1 MKKEKTAKKNKKIKI
16 ILVVFLSICLICAI
30 SYLVIYFYNSN
41 KNKGLYDDLQQD
53 ITEDKTTDEISQVSN
68 GFVDKVK
75 ELHQENADVKG
86 WVRIEDTNINY
97 PLLQTDNNDY
107 YLTHNYKKEYSS
119 YGSIFIN
126 SKCDIKNQ
134 NSNVLIYGHDMKD
147 NQMFKDL
154 LKYQDKNFYE
164 QHPII
169 KIATEENEAD
179 YEIIY
184 AFKSRVFYQDEKNVF
199 RYYQYYNF
207 DDENK
212 YNEYINNCK
221 KIQLYDTGKIATY
234 GEQLITLITCEY
246 SQENGRMV
254 VVAKKVIN

>member
-1 MKKEKTAKKNKKIKI
+1 MKKEKSSNKNKKIKI
-16 ILVVFLSICLICAI
+16 ILVVFLSIFLICAI
-30 SYLVIYFYNSN
+30 SYLAYNYFISSS

-53 ITEDKTTDEISQVSN
+53 IIPDPTTDELAQVN
-68 GFVDKVK
+68 NEFIEKVK

-86 WVRIEDTNINY
+86 WVRIDNTNINY

-107 YLTHNYKKEYSS
+107 YLTHNYKKEKSS

-126 SKCDIKNQ
+126 SNCDIKN
-134 NSNVLIYGHDMKD
+134 NNANVIIYGHNMKD

-154 LKYQDKNFYE
+154 IKYQDKEFYE
-164 QHPII
+164 QHSII
-169 KIATEENEAD
+169 KIATEENEND
-179 YEIIY
+179 YEIIS
-184 AFKSRVFYQDEKNVF
+184 AFKSRVFYQDETNVF
-199 RYYQYYNF
+199 RFYQYYNF
-207 DDENK
+207 DNENK

-221 KIQLYDTGKIATY
+221 KIQLYDTGKTATY

-254 VVAKKVIN
+254 LVAKKIQ

>member
-1 MKKEKTAKKNKKIKI
+1 MKKEKSAKKNKKIKI
-16 ILVVFLSICLICAI
+16 ILVIFLSICLICAI

-41 KNKGLYDDLQQD
+41 KNKGLYNDLQKD
-53 ITEDKTTDEISQVSN
+53 IIEDKTTEEISQVNN

-75 ELHQENADVKG
+75 ELQQENADVKG
-86 WVRIEDTNINY
+86 WVRIENTNINY
-97 PLLQTDNNDY
+97 PILQTDNNDY

-126 SKCDIKNQ
+126 SNCDIKNQ
-134 NSNVLIYGHDMKD
+134 NSNVIIYGHDMKD

-154 LKYQDKNFYE
+154 LKYQDKTFYE
-164 QHPII
+164 QHPIV
-169 KIATEENEAD
+169 KIATEETETD

-184 AFKSRVFYQDEKNVF
+184 VFKSRVFYQDEKNVF
-199 RYYQYYNF
+199 RFYQYYNL
-207 DDENK
+207 ENESK

-221 KIQLYDTGKIATY
+221 KIQLYDTGKTATY

-254 VVAKKVIN
+254 VVAKKIQ